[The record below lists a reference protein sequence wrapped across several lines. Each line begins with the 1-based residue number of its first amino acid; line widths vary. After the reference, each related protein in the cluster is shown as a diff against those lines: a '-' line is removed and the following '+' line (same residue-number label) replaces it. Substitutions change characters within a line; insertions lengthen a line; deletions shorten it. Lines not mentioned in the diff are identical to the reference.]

1 MNVST
6 SNPANRAWVEVDLG
20 NLVANARTVLAAA
33 RGAALLPMVKAD
45 AYGLGAV
52 AVSRALGAVDTW
64 GYGVATVDEAVQ
76 LRQAAIRHP
85 IVVLTPALAA
95 QLPDYR
101 EHDLRAVLDDPAVIE
116 RWDLPFHLEIDTGM
130 ARCGIRWDDAERIA
144 ACASPVLEGAFTH
157 FSAADRGPDGVELQW
172 TRFENALAALGERP
186 RLVHAANSAG
196 VWRLQRRLDL
206 ARPGIFLYGGEH
218 APDLD
223 PPRQVAALRAPVVS
237 LRQLPRGETVSYGGD
252 WAAPTDT
259 VVATLGVGYADG
271 VPRAMAGKGEVLLGD
286 RRLPL
291 VGRVTMDF
299 VMVDCGQ
306 NGGGVRVGDVAT
318 LFGSDGDATIG
329 LDEFAGW
336 AGTISYESLTSLG
349 RRVPRLHR
357 GT

>member
-1 MNVST
+1 
-6 SNPANRAWVEVDLG
+6 
-20 NLVANARTVLAAA
+20 
-33 RGAALLPMVKAD
+33 
-45 AYGLGAV
+45 
-52 AVSRALGAVDTW
+52 
-64 GYGVATVDEAVQ
+64 
-76 LRQAAIRHP
+76 
-85 IVVLTPALAA
+85 
-95 QLPDYR
+95 
-101 EHDLRAVLDDPAVIE
+101 
-116 RWDLPFHLEIDTGM
+116 
-130 ARCGIRWDDAERIA
+130 
-144 ACASPVLEGAFTH
+144 
-157 FSAADRGPDGVELQW
+157 
-172 TRFENALAALGERP
+172 
-186 RLVHAANSAG
+186 
-196 VWRLQRRLDL
+196 
-206 ARPGIFLYGGEH
+206 
-218 APDLD
+218 
-223 PPRQVAALRAPVVS
+223 VAALRAPVVS